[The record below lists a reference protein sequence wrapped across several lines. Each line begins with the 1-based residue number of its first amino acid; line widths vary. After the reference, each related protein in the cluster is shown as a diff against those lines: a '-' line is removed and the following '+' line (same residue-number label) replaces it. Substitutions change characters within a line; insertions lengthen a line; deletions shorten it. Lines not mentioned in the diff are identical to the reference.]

1 MEMTMFWLL
10 LIVAF
15 VVFDAMTLSFG
26 VVSFAFG
33 ALGALVAAAVGGE
46 VWLQVLVFL
55 AGSTL
60 FLLLLR
66 PLILKRLKVPQSQRF
81 NADAIIGE
89 RGLVTRAITPEA
101 PGAIKV
107 RGQEWSAVSSTE
119 EEAIPEG
126 ASVRILEIRGVRAVV
141 APAAERRQN
150 ND

>member
-1 MEMTMFWLL
+1 MDMTMIWLL

-15 VVFDAMTLSFG
+15 VVFEAMTLSFG
-26 VVSFAFG
+26 IVAFAFG
-33 ALGALVAAAVGGE
+33 ALGSLVAAAAGGE

-55 AGSTL
+55 GGSAL
-60 FLLLLR
+60 FLALLR
-66 PLILKRLKVPQSQRF
+66 PLILKRLRVPESQRF

-89 RGLVTRAITPEA
+89 MGLVTRAIAPEA

-107 RGQEWSAVSSTE
+107 RGQEWSAVASD

-141 APAAERRQN
+141 APAAERSNN

>member
-1 MEMTMFWLL
+1 MDMTMIWLF

-15 VVFDAMTLSFG
+15 VVIEAMTLSFG
-26 VVSFAFG
+26 IVSFAFG
-33 ALGALVAAAVGGE
+33 ALGALVAAAAGGE
-46 VWLQVLVFL
+46 EWLQVLIFL
-55 AGSTL
+55 GGSAL
-60 FLLLLR
+60 FLVLLR
-66 PLILKRLKVPQSQRF
+66 PLILKRLRIPESQRF

-89 RGLVTRAITPEA
+89 MGLVTRAITPEA

-107 RGQEWSAVSSTE
+107 RGQEWSAVASD

-141 APAAERRQN
+141 ALAAERRIS

>member
-1 MEMTMFWLL
+1 MDMTMIWLF

-15 VVFDAMTLSFG
+15 VVIEAMTLSFG
-26 VVSFAFG
+26 IVSFAFG
-33 ALGALVAAAVGGE
+33 ALGALVAAAAGRE
-46 VWLQVLVFL
+46 EWLQVLIFL
-55 AGSTL
+55 GGSAL
-60 FLLLLR
+60 FLVLLR
-66 PLILKRLKVPQSQRF
+66 PLILKRLRIPESQRF

-89 RGLVTRAITPEA
+89 MGLVTRAITPEA

-107 RGQEWSAVSSTE
+107 RGQEWSAVASD

-141 APAAERRQN
+141 ALAAERRIS